1 MIAAKLAVV
10 AVLALLGS
18 ASCRQAGF
26 RNGNGG
32 RGGNPIPI
40 TQPHNNDPPATT
52 PKPKPPAYPDRP
64 ATPHPQPPSY
74 PPATPPPPTYP
85 PKTSPSPPPPTPTYP
100 QTSPSQPLPTPS
112 YPPTSPSPPPPTPNY
127 PPMSP
132 SPSPSTPPPPPSPPR
147 PSSDDA
153 GKKLKVGYY
162 ENKCDRSVDVEAIV
176 RKHVS
181 GFDDGIKAGLIRLFF
196 HDCFVRVSLIKTSIT
211 LAIYC
216 NHYVYYY

>member
-40 TQPHNNDPPATT
+40 TQPPNNHPPATT
-52 PKPKPPAYPDRP
+52 PKPKPPASPDRP

-85 PKTSPSPPPPTPTYP
+85 PKTSPSPPPPTATYPPTSLSPPPTTPTYP
-100 QTSPSQPLPTPS
+100 PTSQSPPPPTATLT
-112 YPPTSPSPPPPTPNY
+112 YPPTSPSPPPP
-127 PPMSP
+127 S
-132 SPSPSTPPPPPSPPR
+132 SPPPN
-147 PSSDDA
+147 SDDA

-162 ENKCDRSVDVEAIV
+162 ENKCVRSVDVEAIV

-196 HDCFVRVSLIKTSIT
+196 HDCFVHVSLIKTSIT
-211 LAIYC
+211 L
-216 NHYVYYY
+216 VLSLSS